1 MADVSTPA
9 SGAVGADRPKGDLAA
24 AQLGIEPVP
33 RHHQVLGFL
42 DFFVLW
48 ADLGVGLLVLLAG
61 TYLVPGLSFGAA
73 IAAIV
78 VGTVIGVLLLGMAGA
93 VGSARG
99 VTAMVA
105 LRPSFGVRG
114 SYVPSLVNVVQLV
127 GWGAFEVIFMG
138 QASARLA
145 TPILGPGTYP
155 LFAALWAGVV
165 ILMGLGGPLVVVRQW
180 LEKAGI
186 WIVLVTA
193 GWMLVYAATHLDLGA
208 AVARP
213 GDGSLTFAQ
222 GIDLVVVMPVSWL
235 PIVGDFNRFA
245 RSTGSAFWGTV
256 IGNGVTNIA
265 FYALGVVLAL
275 YLPQGDLVGSILAI
289 AFGAAGLILLL
300 GDESDNAFADVY
312 SAAMSV
318 KNIWPGLPTR
328 WLVAAIGGVAL
339 GIALTVNLGQYQSFL
354 YLVGALFVPLYG
366 VLFAD
371 YFLIMR
377 GRRTTADYYPEPGDV
392 GRGQSAGV
400 RGLGDRDRDVL
411 GRDHVRAVAGR
422 YAAVARGVA
431 RRVPGARPAALGGA
445 RLRVGRRRPV
455 RIGTQGGPDA
465 LELLDRDLAAGE
477 ALAEDLVRSRA
488 HRLRVAR
495 LGGGDGR
502 NTGVR
507 RLPRLLGRRLVAARE
522 DHDDPHDRRNEDDE
536 ADEAQQPPQASPAH
550 AVVHRHHR
558 LHLVTRTSSA
568 VGTAYASS
576 PDSTLRR

>member
-1 MADVSTPA
+1 MAEVSTPA
-9 SGAVGADRPKGDLAA
+9 SGALGPDRPQGDLAA

-33 RHHQVLGFL
+33 SHHQVLGLL

-61 TYLVPGLSFGAA
+61 TYLVPGLSFGVAM
-73 IAAIV
+73 AAIV
-78 VGTVIGVLLLGMAGA
+78 AGTLIGVLLLGMAGA

-145 TPILGPGTYP
+145 APLLGPNTYP
-155 LFAALWAGVV
+155 FFAVLWAGVV

-193 GWMLVYAATHLDLGA
+193 VWMLVYAATHLDLGA

-245 RSTGSAFWGTV
+245 RSTRSAFWGTV
-256 IGNGVTNIA
+256 IGYGVTNIG

-300 GDESDNAFADVY
+300 GDESDNAFADIY

-318 KNIWPGLPTR
+318 KNIRPGLPTR
-328 WLVAAIGGVAL
+328 WLVAAIGALAL
-339 GIALTVNLGQYQSFL
+339 GIALTVDLGQYQSFL

-371 YFLIMR
+371 YFLLKR
-377 GRRTTADYYPEPGDV
+377 GRRTTADYYPGEATSGEVSLPAFAAWGV
-392 GRGQSAGV
+392 GIATYWV
-400 RGLGDRDRDVL
+400 VITYAPWLGGTLPSLAASLLVYLVL
-411 GRDHVRAVAGR
+411 GR
-422 YAAVARGVA
+422 
-431 RRVPGARPAALGGA
+431 RR
-445 RLRVGRRRPV
+445 
-455 RIGTQGGPDA
+455 
-465 LELLDRDLAAGE
+465 
-477 ALAEDLVRSRA
+477 
-488 HRLRVAR
+488 
-495 LGGGDGR
+495 
-502 NTGVR
+502 
-507 RLPRLLGRRLVAARE
+507 
-522 DHDDPHDRRNEDDE
+522 
-536 ADEAQQPPQASPAH
+536 
-550 AVVHRHHR
+550 
-558 LHLVTRTSSA
+558 
-568 VGTAYASS
+568 
-576 PDSTLRR
+576 